1 VSATPPA
8 PPGPDPQIA
17 VVICAYTEERWSD
30 LVEAVKS
37 VRSQSVPA
45 GEIVVVIDNSPQ
57 LLERAGRELGQAVVV
72 ANAHRQG
79 LAGARNSG
87 VAATSAPIVAFI
99 DDDARAQRD
108 WLEQLLIPYRQPDVL
123 GVGGSIKADWRSG
136 RPAWFPRE
144 FDWVVGCTY
153 RGMPQTPATVRN
165 LIGANMSVRREALD
179 AVGGFSEE
187 LGRLPSGAGAVEETD
202 FCIRVQ
208 ERFPDGRWMY
218 WPAAH
223 VSHTV
228 GPARA
233 TWAYFRAR
241 CINEGL
247 AKATMVARTGGRTG
261 LHTERRYVRRVLP
274 AGVLRGLAGGLRGD
288 RHAPARAGVIAA
300 GLAYTVAGYLRGRL
314 RPARARSGS

>member
-1 VSATPPA
+1 
-8 PPGPDPQIA
+8 
-17 VVICAYTEERWSD
+17 
-30 LVEAVKS
+30 VEAVES

-45 GEIVVVIDNSPQ
+45 LEIVVVVDNNPQ

-72 ANAHRQG
+72 ANGHRQG

-87 VAATSAPIVAFI
+87 VAATKAPIVAFI

-123 GVGGSIKADWRSG
+123 GVGGSIEADWHSG
-136 RPAWFPRE
+136 RPVWFPQE

-153 RGMPQTPATVRN
+153 RGMPQAPATVRN

-208 ERFPDGRWMY
+208 ERFPDGRWLY
-218 WPAAH
+218 WPAAR

-228 GPARA
+228 GPART

-247 AKATMVARTGGRTG
+247 AKAAMVARTGGRTG
-261 LHTERRYVRRVLP
+261 LRTERRYVRRVLP

-288 RHAPARAGVIAA
+288 RHAPERAGVIVA
-300 GLAYTVAGYLRGRL
+300 GLAYTVAGYVRGRL
-314 RPARARSGS
+314 RTARARGRS